1 MFVNHEEVKN
11 KDFFFQNWIDTQAF
25 KSNNSV
31 VSCAVS
37 EGKTHGNQTEQYQW
51 HFFEAA
57 SIGVF
62 LVFLVRVRVTT
73 IRVAKT
79 DFSKRSHI
87 LKSVETPIHLDFFFE
102 IVSPLLNPIFKLV
115 STSISCPTYMQY
127 KIIFTR
133 TIVQATFL
141 PSLTVT
147 LTQNEASGVHWVSSV
162 VLLKSSGQRLI
173 FFVLQIVAFVAHS
186 QHLMFFP
193 PSFEKPI
200 VLMLGS
206 LGFSKNSK
214 IFSSARAWIPQIPP
228 RTKQDNKIVNFMM

>member
-1 MFVNHEEVKN
+1 
-11 KDFFFQNWIDTQAF
+11 
-25 KSNNSV
+25 
-31 VSCAVS
+31 
-37 EGKTHGNQTEQYQW
+37 
-51 HFFEAA
+51 
-57 SIGVF
+57 
-62 LVFLVRVRVTT
+62 
-73 IRVAKT
+73 
-79 DFSKRSHI
+79 
-87 LKSVETPIHLDFFFE
+87 
-102 IVSPLLNPIFKLV
+102 
-115 STSISCPTYMQY
+115 MQY
-127 KIIFTR
+127 KIILTR

-162 VLLKSSGQRLI
+162 VLLKSSEQRLI

-214 IFSSARAWIPQIPP
+214 IFSSARAWIPQIPQ
-228 RTKQDNKIVNFMM
+228 RTKEDNKIVNFMM